1 MYVSRY
7 IHTRIVIRKRIT
19 IHIHPD
25 VCASHH
31 TNITIYILRAP
42 PEALR
47 FAAQRTAAHRGPAH
61 RDSEAGPPFGCGLRR
76 ARPERAIEGWEGGGW
91 GGRAGAGQCGPLR
104 GASRELVVLY
114 CAVSFR
120 PLLVDISELSGPW
133 RPSESQNPPAS
144 IRGKWAG
151 AGEWRHSRFHE
162 HYLFNTIRYD
172 IA

>member
-76 ARPERAIEGWEGGGW
+76 ARPERAIEGREGGGLGASAAGPAHW
-91 GGRAGAGQCGPLR
+91 RTDGSFGPGPSRAAPEERAGFRVAARAARQRPTVCSAARAGPR
-104 GASRELVVLY
+104 GVVLSS
-114 CAVSFR
+114 AAAPSPSAAAA
-120 PLLVDISELSGPW
+120 PL
-133 RPSESQNPPAS
+133 
-144 IRGKWAG
+144 
-151 AGEWRHSRFHE
+151 
-162 HYLFNTIRYD
+162 
-172 IA
+172 